1 MMSRPAQL
9 ILSLESG
16 ENRFDEA
23 LRNEVIMYCAGCSEQ
38 EAIGFAKTIG
48 DPLNCPESAYAL
60 ASLAG
65 FNPEVIRDTTI
76 YKLEELDE
84 DHDDARVAAEM
95 TALLLQARLA
105 FRQ

>member
-1 MMSRPAQL
+1 MVPDTVVTVAVTVEEQ
-9 ILSLESG
+9 
-16 ENRFDEA
+16 NRAVAEIT
-23 LRNEVIMYCAGCSEQ
+23 EV
-38 EAIGFAKTIG
+38 
-48 DPLNCPESAYAL
+48 
-60 ASLAG
+60 

-105 FRQ
+105 FQQ

>member
-1 MMSRPAQL
+1 M

-16 ENRFDEA
+16 AERFDDS

-38 EAIGFAKTIG
+38 EAIGFAQKIG
-48 DPLNCPESAYAL
+48 DPLNCPKSAYAL
-60 ASLAG
+60 ATLSG
-65 FNPEVIRDTTI
+65 FDPEVIRDTTV

>member
-1 MMSRPAQL
+1 MLSRPAQL

-16 ENRFDEA
+16 AERFDES

-38 EAIGFAKTIG
+38 EAIGFAQTIG
-48 DPLNCPESAYAL
+48 DPLNCPKSAYAL
-60 ASLAG
+60 ATLAG
-65 FNPEVIRDTTI
+65 FDPEVIRDTTV

-84 DHDDARVAAEM
+84 DHDEARVAAEM

>member
-1 MMSRPAQL
+1 M

-16 ENRFDEA
+16 AERFDDS

-38 EAIGFAKTIG
+38 EAIGFAQTIG
-48 DPLNCPESAYAL
+48 DPLNCPKSAYAL
-60 ASLAG
+60 ATLAG
-65 FNPEVIRDTTI
+65 FDPEVIRDTTV

-84 DHDDARVAAEM
+84 DHDEARVAAEM

>member
-1 MMSRPAQL
+1 M

-16 ENRFDEA
+16 AERFDES

-38 EAIGFAKTIG
+38 EAIGFAQTIG
-48 DPLNCPESAYAL
+48 DPLNCPKSAYAL
-60 ASLAG
+60 ATLAG
-65 FNPEVIRDTTI
+65 FDPEVIRDTTV

-84 DHDDARVAAEM
+84 DHDEARVAAEM